1 MKFAS
6 TLLPGTLI
14 KRYRRSLAD
23 VQLDD
28 GGVVTAHC
36 PAFGPMKT
44 CLEPGRPV
52 MLSDS
57 KNQAR
62 LHPLTWEL
70 IDMNG
75 SWVCVNPAF
84 ARKLILEALQDS
96 ALPALREYEVQTEAT
111 YGKGKSIDI
120 ILQGMEQNCFVNV
133 YSVTWVE
140 DDIALFPD
148 SANVRAVQ
156 SLNALAEI
164 SRQGHRAIAY
174 FVIQRGDCSSF
185 KPAEQ
190 VDRAFLK
197 SMLAARSAEVEFV
210 AYRAAVTPEGIS
222 LGTIIPCIL
231 K

>member
-6 TLLPGTLI
+6 HLIPGTLI
-14 KRYRRSLAD
+14 RRYRRSLAD
-23 VQLDD
+23 VRLED
-28 GGVVTAHC
+28 GAVVTAHC
-36 PAFGPMKT
+36 PAFGPMTT

-75 SWVCVNPAF
+75 TWVCINPAF
-84 ARKLILEALQDS
+84 ARKLILEALEQD
-96 ALPALREYEVQTEAT
+96 ALPTLREYEVQTEAT

-133 YSVTWVE
+133 YSVTWAE
-140 DDIALFPD
+140 GDIAMFPD
-148 SANVRAVQ
+148 AANARAAQ
-156 SLNALAEI
+156 SMNALSGI
-164 SRQGHRAIAY
+164 SHQGHRAIAY
-174 FVIQRGDCSSF
+174 FVVHRGDCSSF

-190 VDRAFLK
+190 VDRVFLK
-197 SMLAARSAEVEFV
+197 SMLAAQSAGVEFI
-210 AYRAAVTPEGIS
+210 AYRAAITPEDIS
-222 LGTIIPCIL
+222 LGTTIPCVL